1 MGMAAKCLQLV
12 NSAFFGLRTPVSNTL
27 HALNLLGLDMLKS
40 LVLSTHIFPSSSP
53 LSSIPGRSPGSGS
66 TASAS
71 SLCARAIARIEN
83 ASPLSIDEPQPPACS
98 TTAENWCSPHA
109 LGQEYK
115 MALDMTS
122 QTGIGLVDAEQEVLG
137 CNHAQVGAYLL
148 GLWGLSDGVVEAVAW
163 HIEPSAAP
171 GMGCSRP
178 GIPRSGFSGLAP
190 CTRPVSFTA
199 P

>member
-1 MGMAAKCLQLV
+1 
-12 NSAFFGLRTPVSNTL
+12 
-27 HALNLLGLDMLKS
+27 
-40 LVLSTHIFPSSSP
+40 
-53 LSSIPGRSPGSGS
+53 
-66 TASAS
+66 
-71 SLCARAIARIEN
+71 
-83 ASPLSIDEPQPPACS
+83 
-98 TTAENWCSPHA
+98 
-109 LGQEYK
+109 

-171 GMGCSRP
+171 GIGCSRP
-178 GIPRSGFSGLAP
+178 GIPRSGFSGLSAV
-190 CTRPVSFTA
+190 TRPASFTA